1 MAIHASILAWK
12 IPRTEEPG
20 RLHSIRF
27 IRNSISVRLESILVI
42 NMAFYIGIKLLNHKV
57 FRCDT
62 VRVSLSFSFEGIE

>member
-12 IPRTEEPG
+12 IPRTEESG

-42 NMAFYIGIKLLNHKV
+42 NMAFYIGIKL
-57 FRCDT
+57 
-62 VRVSLSFSFEGIE
+62 S